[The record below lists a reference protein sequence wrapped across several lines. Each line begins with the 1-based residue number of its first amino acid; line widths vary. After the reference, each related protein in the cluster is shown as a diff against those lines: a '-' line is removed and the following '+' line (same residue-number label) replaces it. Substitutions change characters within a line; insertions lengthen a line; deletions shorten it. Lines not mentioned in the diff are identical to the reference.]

1 MMTGNHPKRWGRVS
15 SPHRPVQSLC
25 VVTTGQFVGS
35 SDVSGKYGDG
45 KFTGTVHAN
54 HGRVGI
60 FVLHARSDGADTDSH
75 GANEDKGIIAVEVFR
90 CEFAGGFYM
99 CASLFVPEGED
110 FGVGKFV
117 E

>member
-1 MMTGNHPKRWGRVS
+1 MRGDYRFGPEDIRYLV
-15 SPHRPVQSLC
+15 
-25 VVTTGQFVGS
+25 GQFVGS

-99 CASLFVPEGED
+99 CASLFVPKGED

-117 E
+117 EQ

>member
-1 MMTGNHPKRWGRVS
+1 MA
-15 SPHRPVQSLC
+15 
-25 VVTTGQFVGS
+25 

-99 CASLFVPEGED
+99 CASLVVPEGED

-117 E
+117 EQ

>member
-1 MMTGNHPKRWGRVS
+1 MCPESTEMAK
-15 SPHRPVQSLC
+15 L
-25 VVTTGQFVGS
+25 
-35 SDVSGKYGDG
+35 
-45 KFTGTVHAN
+45 TGTVHAN

-117 E
+117 EQ